1 MGMDEMNRD
10 KWTVTFNNMPV
21 GFSDKP
27 FEIKMGT
34 LERKRHNRESA
45 KRKRA
50 MRGNITLTFEN
61 NKDKWNVAKMLH
73 EYWSKEK

>member
-1 MGMDEMNRD
+1 MNKD
-10 KWTVTFNNMPV
+10 DWTFKINNMPV

-45 KRKRA
+45 KRKRQA
-50 MRGNITLTFEN
+50 HKGITLTWTEFE
-61 NKDKWNVAKMLH
+61 DKAKWDAAKMLYD
-73 EYWSKEK
+73 YWGKVK

>member
-1 MGMDEMNRD
+1 MNKD

-34 LERKRHNRESA
+34 LERKRRNRESA
-45 KRKRA
+45 KMKRL
-50 MRGNITLTFEN
+50 GHKGITLTFTELED
-61 NKDKWNVAKMLH
+61 KPKWNAARMLH
-73 EYWSKEK
+73 EYWSKMK

>member
-1 MGMDEMNRD
+1 MNRD
-10 KWTVTFNNMPV
+10 DYFTVTIENSPV
-21 GFSDKP
+21 SFSDKP

-50 MRGNITLTFEN
+50 MRGNIEIEIKSN
-61 NKDKWNVAKMLH
+61 IDKEKWNAARMLH
-73 EYWSKEK
+73 DYWSKR